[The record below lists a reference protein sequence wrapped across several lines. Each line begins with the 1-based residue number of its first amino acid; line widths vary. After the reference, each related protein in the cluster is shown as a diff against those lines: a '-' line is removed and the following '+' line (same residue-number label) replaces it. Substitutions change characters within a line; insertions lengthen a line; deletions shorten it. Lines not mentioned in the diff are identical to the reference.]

1 MKKPNITD
9 IILDTGTWIL
19 IALGFAYI
27 GYKTAMKIGRKE
39 RGE

>member
-1 MKKPNITD
+1 MKKDVTD
-9 IILDTGTWIL
+9 FILATGTWIL

>member
-1 MKKPNITD
+1 MKNNAID
-9 IILDTGTWIL
+9 FILATGSWIL

-27 GYKTAMKIGRKE
+27 GYKTSVKIGRKE